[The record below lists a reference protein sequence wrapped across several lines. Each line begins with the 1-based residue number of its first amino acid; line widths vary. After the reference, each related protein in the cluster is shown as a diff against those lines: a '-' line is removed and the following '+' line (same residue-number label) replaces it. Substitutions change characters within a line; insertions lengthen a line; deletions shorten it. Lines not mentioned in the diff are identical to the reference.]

1 MKRVMRRNINEKC
14 GFYPR
19 SRRNLGR
26 SVEWEKNGKVTRVRE
41 KKPRVRLVRL
51 ARNNGQSPTS
61 SKRPW
66 PIQSKPEQKVPCRHL
81 LKTSPIVLTTLTGR
95 KSKERGK
102 KYPIQQPCRRIIWS
116 GSTWNPEQD
125 DERAATK
132 AGQMVHG
139 RRITYRS
146 TEPSSPSGQ
155 KSAASRCS
163 LARQPAG
170 CSSRGYQGFPSG

>member
-1 MKRVMRRNINEKC
+1 M
-14 GFYPR
+14 
-19 SRRNLGR
+19 
-26 SVEWEKNGKVTRVRE
+26 
-41 KKPRVRLVRL
+41 
-51 ARNNGQSPTS
+51 PT
-61 SKRPW
+61 PFEDFAHYVDD
-66 PIQSKPEQKVPCRHL
+66 ID
-81 LKTSPIVLTTLTGR
+81 
-95 KSKERGK
+95 GK
-102 KYPIQQPCRRIIWS
+102 KEQREEKEASNQQPCRRIIWS
-116 GSTWNPEQD
+116 SSTWNPEQD

-132 AGQMVHG
+132 AGQAVHE